1 MGDNK
6 TTTQTGSSSSA
17 VTNTTNKL
25 LGGLS
30 AQYDKGTAVFD
41 KNLFTGAGDTT
52 QNSWASALG
61 AANNPDYANGINGAI
76 SDYSRAASGG
86 DAAAND
92 PYYAKLGDNALR
104 DVNAM
109 FTNSGRFGSGSHV
122 NQAVTALGDVNNANI
137 AADRAWQTQGAQ
149 MLPGLLQAGQL
160 PSSIQGAVG
169 SAQDANTQGLLQGA
183 NDLFRRQNDSGWS
196 TLGQASSILNGAA
209 PAAGQTQTT
218 TSPQA
223 PWWQQ
228 GLGAAALGAGI
239 YGSIF

>member
-25 LGGLS
+25 LNGLS

-52 QNSWASALG
+52 KQSWAGALG
-61 AANNPDYANGINGAI
+61 AANSPEYAAGVNGAI

-92 PYYAKLGDNALR
+92 PYYQKLSDNSLR

-109 FTNSGRFGSGSHV
+109 FTSSGRFGSGSHV
-122 NQAVTALGDVNNANI
+122 NEAVSALGDVNNANI

-149 MLPGLLQAGQL
+149 MLPALLQARQL
-160 PSSIQGAVG
+160 PSSIQGAIG
-169 SAQDANTQGLLQGA
+169 SAQDANTQGLMQGA
-183 NDLFRRQNDSGWS
+183 NDLFRRKNDAGWA
-196 TLGQASSILNGAA
+196 TLGQASSILGGAA
-209 PAAGQTQTT
+209 PNAGTT
-218 TSPQA
+218 TTTQAPQT
-223 PWWQQ
+223 PWWQTAGQ
-228 GLGAAALGAGI
+228 LALGA
-239 YGSIF
+239 F